1 MNPFSETRKDRGG
14 RTQDLVS
21 ATVEERRGFLISAPV
36 LRGHRPGL
44 GRWPSGMWSPLLN
57 DLHHCSPTP
66 SHGRPAHGAWDMRGP
81 PPRASAEP
89 PARSRAPRL
98 RTPGRPGPRLLTP
111 QPDSR
116 LCCCAQFS
124 GCSVTPAPP
133 YQRGHGAFVAGHHGA
148 GRGFLSSG
156 RPVPGSRASGQGWLR
171 SGPDG
176 RGSTGR
182 LVTWRGPS
190 GGYSRP
196 PVRAA
201 WPKSVG
207 QPRGPGSGAQLS
219 KRARAR
225 RARRAGPVSRAAV
238 WLRCWL
244 RTWGLSAAGAWW
256 SSPTGAEGRRPV
268 TPRQQ
273 DRGDQRARRVTAQCR
288 KCVRVERA
296 QPPRETR
303 E

>member
-1 MNPFSETRKDRGG
+1 MQMNPFSETRKDRGG

-133 YQRGHGAFVAGHHGA
+133 LPTRPRSLRRGASRSWAWVPVVRTAGA
-148 GRGFLSSG
+148 GQQGQRAGLAEEWAG
-156 RPVPGSRASGQGWLR
+156 RPGLDWEACHLAWPLWGVFPAPGEGSLAQERGAAPGARQRSPAQQASACPARPESRPSVSGCRLAQVLAAHLGSVSCRRLVVQPDGSRGETACHSPTAGQR
-171 SGPDG
+171 RP
-176 RGSTGR
+176 T
-182 LVTWRGPS
+182 
-190 GGYSRP
+190 RP
-196 PVRAA
+196 P
-201 WPKSVG
+201 
-207 QPRGPGSGAQLS
+207 
-219 KRARAR
+219 
-225 RARRAGPVSRAAV
+225 
-238 WLRCWL
+238 CH
-244 RTWGLSAAGAWW
+244 RTV
-256 SSPTGAEGRRPV
+256 P
-268 TPRQQ
+268 
-273 DRGDQRARRVTAQCR
+273 
-288 KCVRVERA
+288 
-296 QPPRETR
+296 
-303 E
+303 